1 MKKLFI
7 ALFATIL
14 GVFLY
19 SMGYL
24 NGVADEQ
31 EKFAEYYRQY
41 FDTVHYYMNQL
52 NDLKYD

>member
-1 MKKLFI
+1 MKKMFI
-7 ALFATIL
+7 LLSVAMFCI
-14 GVFLY
+14 FFY
-19 SMGYL
+19 SLGYL